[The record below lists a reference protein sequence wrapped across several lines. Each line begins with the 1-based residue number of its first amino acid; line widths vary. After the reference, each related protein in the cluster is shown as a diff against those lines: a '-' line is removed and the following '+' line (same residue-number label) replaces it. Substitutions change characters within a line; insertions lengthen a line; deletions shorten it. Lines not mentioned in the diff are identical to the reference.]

1 MVSYLWNTIGLR
13 IDSECVKTFWAHH
26 RTVASPWTD
35 VCRDAPDT
43 MIPLGIYGD
52 SARARQLPYSAPE
65 KVVGIFMNCP
75 LFRPKSVRQ
84 SRWLLFVLEEEL
96 LVGRETLNAVYRR
109 LTWSFNILRHGLK
122 PTRGPSNEQLSQS
135 PGVPITADGYKF
147 FLCWN
152 QRGLGLAQVYIWID
166 VFMEGRDQCA
176 CLLEMPCVCN
186 WRCRHT
192 VLPCWWAKYGPI
204 SWTYS
209 GGIYFERD
217 AQGKYLKLDWI
228 SIIFTLF

>member
-1 MVSYLWNTIGLR
+1 MVDLELIDPHVMVSYLWNTIGLR

-26 RTVASPWTD
+26 RTVASPWTE

-147 FLCWN
+147 FCAEIRGDWAWHKFTFGLMSSWKAGTNAPVCWKCP
-152 QRGLGLAQVYIWID
+152 VYATGDAATQYYHVDEQSVDRFPEHTLVEFI
-166 VFMEGRDQCA
+166 
-176 CLLEMPCVCN
+176 LKEMPREN
-186 WRCRHT
+186 
-192 VLPCWWAKYGPI
+192 I
-204 SWTYS
+204 
-209 GGIYFERD
+209 
-217 AQGKYLKLDWI
+217 
-228 SIIFTLF
+228 